1 MKVLVVGSGGRE
13 HALVWKIK
21 KSSAVKRI
29 FCAPGNAG
37 TAELADNADI
47 AADDVAGLC
56 RFARQEKIDL
66 AIIGPEDALCAG
78 IVDAMEA
85 EGIRAFGPSRAAAEL
100 EGNKAFAK
108 QLMRQYAVP
117 TAEARIFTSYH
128 DARNYIATRDTGLVV
143 KAAGLAKGKGA
154 IVCDEPADALLAVER
169 IMQRREFGDAGNTVV
184 VEERLVGPEASI
196 LAFVDGH
203 NIYVMESAQDHKPV
217 GDGDTGPNTGGMGA
231 YSPTP
236 IVTDEVLAQVER
248 QVFVPVIDGLRREG
262 ITYRGVLY
270 AGLMLTHNG
279 PKILEFNCRLG
290 DPETQPILYRLKS
303 DLVAAIDAVLAG
315 RLDKTTLRW
324 NPWPAVCV
332 VIASGGYPGTY
343 KSGVAISGLENV
355 SSDHV
360 TVFHA
365 GTRRV
370 GNRVVTAG
378 GRVLG
383 VTAAAPTLT
392 EARQRAY
399 EVVDKIPFEGA
410 FCRRDI
416 GAKALS

>member
-21 KSSAVKRI
+21 KSSAVKCI

-37 TAELADNADI
+37 TAELADNVDI
-47 AADDVAGLC
+47 AAEDIAGLC
-56 RFARQEKIDL
+56 RFAKQEKIDL
-66 AIIGPEDALCAG
+66 AVIGPEDALCAG

-85 EGIRAFGPSRAAAEL
+85 EGIRAFGPSKAAAEL

-128 DARNYIATRDTGLVV
+128 DARHYIATRDTGLVV

-196 LAFVDGH
+196 LAFVDGC

-236 IVTDEVLAQVER
+236 VVTDEVLSQVER

-279 PKILEFNCRLG
+279 PKILEFNCRFG
-290 DPETQPILYRLKS
+290 DPETQPILFRLES
-303 DLVAAIDAVLAG
+303 DLIEAVDAVLAG
-315 RLDKTTLRW
+315 RLDEITLRW

-332 VIASGGYPGTY
+332 VMASAGYPGPY
-343 KSGVAISGLENV
+343 RSGVEITGLDRANSE
-355 SSDHV
+355 DV

-370 GNRVVTAG
+370 GDRVFTAG

-383 VTAAAPTLT
+383 VTAAAPTLA
-392 EARQRAY
+392 EARRRAY
-399 EVVDKIPFEGA
+399 EVVDRIHFDGA

-416 GAKALS
+416 GAKALG

>member
-21 KSSAVKRI
+21 KSSAVKCI

-47 AADDVAGLC
+47 AAEDIAGLC
-56 RFARQEKIDL
+56 RFAKQEKIDL
-66 AIIGPEDALCAG
+66 AVIGPEDALCAG

-85 EGIRAFGPSRAAAEL
+85 EGIRAFGPSKAAAEL

-128 DARNYIATRDTGLVV
+128 DARHYIATRDTGLVV

-196 LAFVDGH
+196 LAFVDGC

-236 IVTDEVLAQVER
+236 VVTDEVLSQVER

-279 PKILEFNCRLG
+279 PKILEFNCRFG
-290 DPETQPILYRLKS
+290 DPETQPILFRLES
-303 DLVAAIDAVLAG
+303 DLIEAMDAVLAG
-315 RLDKTTLRW
+315 RLDEITLRW

-332 VIASGGYPGTY
+332 VMASAGYPGPY
-343 KSGVAISGLENV
+343 RSGVEITGLDRANSE
-355 SSDHV
+355 DV

-370 GNRVVTAG
+370 GERVFTAG

-383 VTAAAPTLT
+383 VTAAAPTLA
-392 EARQRAY
+392 EARRRAY
-399 EVVDKIPFEGA
+399 EVVDRIHFDGA

-416 GAKALS
+416 AAKALG